1 MKLKEKIKKFLSLN
15 FIGLVGV
22 LVRKYHRSKISSP
35 ELSCFLENLIAFLRK
50 RKVRFSYDRLNK
62 SYCAVEEKFNFNFAT
77 KKNGFWL
84 YRDGIQARGE
94 FLFSSYCLNSMSFE
108 EGDVI
113 IDCGANSGDLAFELK
128 NRAPKVR
135 YIGVEPNPEDFKML
149 RKNVDLE
156 TSECVNKALGERN
169 EVLNFYVCTEQAD
182 SSLIEPPSYTEIVN
196 VEVVRLDNLCDELDI
211 KKIKLLKLEAEGYEP
226 EVLNGAA
233 RVLDC
238 IEYVAVDGSYER
250 NKNTEQ
256 TFTWATNFLLKNNF
270 EMVDIYFPWYRAL
283 YRKIF

>member
-1 MKLKEKIKKFLSLN
+1 MKFKEKLKKILSLN
-15 FIGLVGV
+15 VIGLVWW

-50 RKVRFSYDRLNK
+50 RKVRFSYDKLNK
-62 SYCAVEEKFNFNFAT
+62 SYCAVEENFNCNFAT
-77 KKNGFWL
+77 KQNGFWL
-84 YRDGIQARGE
+84 YRNGIQARGE

-108 EGDVI
+108 EGDVV

-135 YIGVEPNPEDFKML
+135 YVGVEPNPEDFKML

-156 TSECVNKALGERN
+156 ISECVNKALGERN

-182 SSLIEPPSYTEIVN
+182 SSLIEPPYYTEIVS
-196 VEVVRLDNLCDELDI
+196 VEVVRLDNLCDELGI

-256 TFTWATNFLLKNNF
+256 TFTWTTNFLLENNF